1 MNYFFCNNF
10 LNLSW
15 FISTFGSAASIL
27 ETENI
32 TIAAPEDIVSITKF
46 RPLMNEIGNILN
58 EVIDISQAAEH
69 NKRTCECLL
78 KRIYAANLAVLEL
91 KTQGN
96 NRKFFNKKTFVCLQ
110 NLVTIITKIK
120 KFMAEISQMKTLLR
134 LKYIISRGSIEKKFK
149 ELCREFDNCITSI
162 GLSMFIAM
170 INSMIHPDEE
180 VEELKADQ
188 EDLNRVSF
196 KN

>member
-1 MNYFFCNNF
+1 M
-10 LNLSW
+10 S
-15 FISTFGSAASIL
+15 S
-27 ETENI
+27 
-32 TIAAPEDIVSITKF
+32 DIVPITKF

-78 KRIYAANLAVLEL
+78 QRVYAANLAVLEL
-91 KTQGN
+91 KIQRN
-96 NRKFFNKKTFVCLQ
+96 NQEFFNKNIFVCLQ
-110 NLVTIITKIK
+110 NLVAVITKIK
-120 KFMAEISQMKTLLR
+120 KFVAEISQMKTLLK
-134 LKYIISRGSIEKKFK
+134 LKYIQLKGSIEKNFK
-149 ELCREFDNCITSI
+149 ELCREFDSCIASI
-162 GLSMFIAM
+162 GLSMFTAIL
-170 INSMIHPDEE
+170 NSKIRPDEE